1 MLWRNIAFG
10 FVRHLVCNPVVARR
24 HRVDSTDRENMKNR
38 IITAI
43 AASAALLAGA
53 ADASTLVFA
62 EDFEGT
68 QISKRW
74 RVFDTF
80 GQFVTTDGAGI
91 EIQRD
96 GTVVNTPNGK
106 QYVELDSH
114 KGNGGNVNASTSNT
128 SMAAIANLVA
138 GAQHTLTFLY
148 QPRTNRANDNGIAV
162 SVGSLDTSGASPV
175 FTQSLDLG
183 SVDGQ
188 RRTYGGW
195 TLITMSFRA
204 GITDNAVM
212 FRAFGIE
219 NTLGG
224 FLDDVKVHADLDNI
238 QQTPLPAGG
247 ILLGTGLIALARRNR
262 RG

>member
-1 MLWRNIAFG
+1 MN
-10 FVRHLVCNPVVARR
+10 
-24 HRVDSTDRENMKNR
+24 KR
-38 IITAI
+38 IISAI
-43 AASAALLAGA
+43 AATAALITGA

-80 GQFVTTDGAGI
+80 GQFVTVDGAGI

-96 GTVVNTPNGK
+96 GTVVHTPNGN

-114 KGNGGNVNASTSNT
+114 KGNGGDVNAPTNNSA
-128 SMAAIANLVA
+128 MAAIANLVA
-138 GAQHTLTFLY
+138 GAEHTLSFLY
-148 QPRTNRANDNGIAV
+148 QPRTNHSYDNGIAV
-162 SVGSLDTSGASPV
+162 SVGNLDTTGPSPV

-188 RRTYGGW
+188 RNTFGGW
-195 TLITMSFRA
+195 QLITMTFRA
-204 GITDNAVM
+204 GITDNAIM
-212 FRAFGIE
+212 FRAFGKD

-224 FLDDVKVHADLDNI
+224 FLDDVKVHADLDDI
-238 QQTPLPAGG
+238 SSVPLPAGAL
-247 ILLGTGLIALARRNR
+247 LLGTGLLALGRRR